1 MRRIVQAR
9 PVVAPEPVLR
19 APAERV
25 GPDPVLTED
34 EPCAALGCSKKPVG
48 RTPCCPEHW
57 ARVPVAEQVA
67 YLEAAAEA
75 ILAPDVQKA
84 RRLARSRVAL
94 VLRGVRA

>member
-19 APAERV
+19 APTERH
-25 GPDPVLTED
+25 GREPTPTEE
-34 EPCAALGCSKKPVG
+34 EPCAAVGCSKKPVG

-67 YLEAAAEA
+67 YLEAVAEA

-84 RRLARSRVAL
+84 RRLARSRVGI